1 MLDWTL
7 FNDVFVQSTEN
18 LFGYIEQFT
27 TQLGYTVHG
36 GRDKND
42 TMYLVCLP
50 EKRTTGICLVAH
62 CDTIIRKDGV
72 ELYYEGGILRNRR
85 GVLGADDRAGVY
97 GLLHT
102 IAFTDHRPVLMFTN
116 FEESGGL
123 GVKALCDDKRLH
135 DWLIEYDVRL
145 FIELDR
151 ANNNEY
157 VYYSWDIPDE
167 TRDFAESFG
176 FHEAVGSYSDVAD
189 LTEATTI
196 PHLNLSI
203 GYKNQH
209 GKNELLSV
217 PDMMRTISALD
228 MMLYYEVPQVYIE
241 DEPEPEYT
249 ASPYQGWA
257 STYMLSSD
265 ELEEDDWDLA
275 PPKIKASSLEYNTRG
290 SCFIC
295 HGRHMLHDTLLV
307 CQECYDYSMAVGR
320 R

>member
-1 MLDWTL
+1 MIDWTL
-7 FNDVFVQSTEN
+7 LNDVFLLSTEE
-18 LFGYIEQFT
+18 LFVYIEQFT
-27 TQLGYTVHG
+27 KQLGYTVHG

-42 TMYLVCLP
+42 TLYLACLP
-50 EKRTTGICLVAH
+50 EKATTSIALVAH

-72 ELYYEGGILRNRR
+72 DLYYEGGILRNRK

-102 IAFTDHRPVLMFTN
+102 LAFTKHRPVLFFTN
-116 FEESGGL
+116 FEESGGG

-135 DWLIEYDVRL
+135 DWLIEHDVRL

-157 VYYSWDIPDE
+157 VYYSWDLPDE
-167 TRDFAESFG
+167 TRAFAESFG

-189 LTEATTI
+189 LTDATTI

-209 GKNELLSV
+209 GKNELLSI

-228 MMLYYEVPQVYIE
+228 MMLFYEVPQVYIE
-241 DEPEPEYT
+241 EQEFEELPDTTYT
-249 ASPYQGWA
+249 WSY
-257 STYMLSSD
+257 SSN
-265 ELEEDDWDLA
+265 ELDEDDWDLA
-275 PPKIKASSLEYNTRG
+275 LPARKASSLEYGTRG

-307 CQECYDYSMAVGR
+307 CQDCYDYSMAVGR

>member
-1 MLDWTL
+1 MIDWNL
-7 FNDVFVQSTEN
+7 LNDVFLLSTEE
-18 LFGYIEQFT
+18 LFVYIKQFT
-27 TQLGYTVHG
+27 EQLGYTVYG
-36 GRDKND
+36 GASRSD
-42 TMYLVCLP
+42 TLYLACIP
-50 EKRTTGICLVAH
+50 EKPTTKIALVAH

-72 ELYYEGGILRNRR
+72 ELIFDGAILRNKR

-102 IAFTDHRPVLMFTN
+102 LAFTNHRPVLFFTN
-116 FEESGGL
+116 FEECGGT

-135 DWLIEYDVRL
+135 DWLIDAEIRL
-145 FIELDR
+145 FVELDR

-157 VYYSWDIPDE
+157 VYYSWSLPE
-167 TRDFAESFG
+167 SLHAFAESYG
-176 FHEAVGSYSDVAD
+176 FNEAIGSYSDVAD
-189 LTEATTI
+189 LTDATTI

-209 GKNELLSV
+209 GKNELLSI

-228 MMLYYEVPQVYIE
+228 MMLYREPPLVYIE
-241 DEPEPEYT
+241 EEPAPEPYHDWEFYT
-249 ASPYQGWA
+249 NRLGH
-257 STYMLSSD
+257 
-265 ELEEDDWDLA
+265 EIEEDDWDLA
-275 PPKIKASSLEYNTRG
+275 LPPRKASSLEYNTRG

-307 CQECYDYSMAVGR
+307 CQDCYDYSMQVGR

>member
-1 MLDWTL
+1 MIDWTL
-7 FNDVFVQSTEN
+7 LNDVFLLSTEE
-18 LFGYIEQFT
+18 LFVYIEQFT
-27 TQLGYTVHG
+27 KQLGYTVHG
-36 GRDKND
+36 GRDRND
-42 TMYLVCLP
+42 TLYLACLP
-50 EKRTTGICLVAH
+50 EKATTHIALVAH

-72 ELYYEGGILRNRR
+72 DLYYEGGILRNRK

-102 IAFTDHRPVLMFTN
+102 LAFTKHRPVLFFTN
-116 FEESGGL
+116 FEESGGT

-135 DWLIEYDVRL
+135 DWLIEHDVRL

-151 ANNNEY
+151 ANNNDY
-157 VYYSWDIPDE
+157 VYYSWDLPDE
-167 TRDFAESFG
+167 TRAFAESFG
-176 FHEAVGSYSDVAD
+176 FREAVGSYSDVAD

-228 MMLYYEVPQVYIE
+228 MMLFYEVPQVYIE
-241 DEPEPEYT
+241 EQEFEELPDTTYT
-249 ASPYQGWA
+249 WSYS
-257 STYMLSSD
+257 ST
-265 ELEEDDWDLA
+265 ELDEDDWDLA
-275 PPKIKASSLEYNTRG
+275 LPARKASSLEYSTRG

-307 CQECYDYSMAVGR
+307 CQDCYDYSMAVGR